1 MSLAVN
7 KAADAVIVQSLNVE
21 GMSFASFIETV
32 RQQKPFVDD
41 AMLTFNSANVEKG
54 VLVLP
59 SAKNREDGDLESFT
73 EKTFYRAGSRLAISS
88 ELSPCSSSMVSRF

>member
-41 AMLTFNSANVEKG
+41 AML
-54 VLVLP
+54 
-59 SAKNREDGDLESFT
+59 RQ
-73 EKTFYRAGSRLAISS
+73 GSKD
-88 ELSPCSSSMVSRF
+88 E